1 MEKANFIMRYSIV
14 ETDFGDDETK
24 NFGKRNEFASLTSLY
39 EIKTLATVSGDFDN
53 TENEE
58 PGLDITPPTV
68 ISESN
73 EKWLAIAVGD
83 DVSIFSS
90 NFDLEHLFTQPFKN
104 GTNIR
109 GIGWLADSHIL
120 AVVSAS
126 MEVTFLSAKLN
137 TVIVTMDLPTS
148 TPCTEAVLSSDV
160 VNDTCYLS
168 VVRENGEAFALRIN
182 NWAQLINAT
191 KETLTECCES
201 LSTAE
206 ITTTSS
212 KYLPRSVVNKG
223 DSFLLIPQGKQP
235 LQISSV
241 AKPKFYPLGDS
252 DTAESYVRARRCSNG
267 RFLMGLTME
276 GLFVVTDLWT
286 FATVLE
292 KSIRTNPSE
301 LFLDFMFVDKP
312 GIGPKLG
319 TIAVVVQCGDHMEMQ
334 VRSMKTLEVAYRV
347 TVTSGTTLLPVSE
360 TADRVILL
368 VEPFASKTLSDEDAV
383 KLREIVESQPE
394 MKLQRL
400 IARNQLDQAEQ
411 FATQFGLDVQKV
423 HVARM
428 EYLFSQSTINDSD
441 EDFKKLMKS
450 FEAVKDHNMVG
461 EICFSGA
468 ITFDK
473 YDRII
478 GLLAYA
484 KKRAITDSE
493 TIDRLAQA
501 SYILASYRLI
511 MGPENARFDV
521 GSMWQD
527 FVAGVQGEGEWCE
540 LFFSMLGDGLVKEA
554 QILWNRHITYIAPH
568 FNNVENEEATEATM
582 KRFFETLR
590 NAVLENLS
598 IWRDTIAFLE
608 YDFVPICLSKMSK
621 EICPLLVDYLLSL
634 ARDLETLDSENFPLN
649 ALHATSTFERI
660 LLKQVD
666 ETITATR
673 QAELGYV
680 GCQLRSDAHGKV
692 SRLTEL
698 DTYTANLKEIH
709 RLKTVYECPLS
720 YSTFV
725 GLTSEQICHQILQQ
739 SVQNPNFMKNVE
751 RYARQYMAEHNL
763 EPDETLYRY
772 VEAESSRSRNL
783 VGRSSAWHDQC
794 LLVSETIENLSIRC
808 KAVCMIAKGAH
819 LPWSR
824 RLSEA
829 VQFVLKNPQVDMDIK
844 KSLEA
849 ICRTA
854 EMGQIL
860 MSYSTPLGML
870 DTVLGKEYSFIKFIR
885 FMFTHDRYSL
895 AQRLVD
901 AVKMVETYCQLFE
914 KHSPL
919 VSLVRVYVLY
929 AEYLQKCGTQELTVL
944 QFLEELRAEKG
955 EKFLFDVASRLIGD
969 WQREID
975 SGIVVWT
982 EASVARRMGLITAT
996 KSVILRFMPNNDRYM
1011 GMYENLCSI
1020 QKLQETYNM
1029 YVTTPQLENKDWR
1042 DGALKNFIVRE
1053 ERSLLEVIAFSG
1065 VLRMSRDE
1073 ASRLSIKLAV
1083 DSGNPIGALTI
1094 VRDALRCVSDASPAL
1109 AEVCVH
1115 GCEFV
1120 LWRLQETLGNGS
1132 ESPAEPEV
1140 VEQSVDSVVILSR
1153 VLRIL
1158 EPVTSHSLNL
1168 QESVT
1173 RMYGYANI
1181 FMQLVNQCMLDD
1193 AESDS
1198 SSQKEQSKSDDVAS
1212 AENRIYGVRRRVGV
1226 YQMRSEG
1233 PLFSRME
1240 AIASISAVAQS
1251 VVRAD
1256 KLDEETRDRMYAEQ
1270 ATKWCDLFNFL
1281 SLSNQDLLEYQARVY
1296 AATLPCF
1303 TSGHMEELGR
1313 DGGLKGP
1320 IRNVCLRALQ
1330 AHPCDLWTP
1339 CTLLS
1344 SLSPQT
1350 IEEVVLELRNVLS
1363 NRKSPQTMLNFL
1375 RTVQFASILTQN
1387 NAPEKMLTDT
1397 FIKTLW
1403 AKRLGKAGLSPTLP
1417 RKAIDAAIC
1426 DFAKHK
1432 LDPNI
1437 VVEYVDEFCG
1447 VHQLQAQLLNYA
1459 IELVQL
1465 ASAAKEQQ
1473 EITAFLE
1480 VAHQA
1485 LKVNEIPIAADKSLE
1500 AFRNILYTICPY
1512 NYQVLSF
1519 IICHLKSVS
1528 SNQEEEVFVAGC
1540 SAVLDFLMETKRQ
1553 NTISK
1558 AELVW
1563 YTNREKQLVND
1574 KKDPTIE
1581 NFGEYCRCYFE
1592 KGTRPAS
1599 RDTTTT
1605 SFTEEDQERNLY
1617 ERDMLVI
1624 AMPPE
1629 AKRRLPFHPFLYL
1642 AAGDIEKFLVPVV
1655 EKELDIYNVV
1665 CWQAVLR
1672 SVSWLKTS
1680 SYFSRSRL
1688 LSVAVGRISAEVI
1701 AKGQDLSPVEEK
1713 TIQTLLMQTPSRN
1726 AVVNCVAVC
1735 FKKLPLCE
1743 TKIRLMEMGRDV
1755 AQHWLAVP
1763 DIEPAM
1769 DLAERM
1775 AIEEQ
1780 VSRLSTA
1787 IEKYNTELILKKSGL
1802 YNEKTCDLIESPAEL
1817 IGHIYTNCIEWK
1829 SAKDREQKMAVVEL
1843 LAKAN
1848 HLRNLPQIQEEL
1860 VMSWLIAD
1868 KVDDAYAVDPNDT
1881 MGNAG
1886 LDIGMS
1892 SSDENELFL
1901 LPFFD
1906 VTVDRIVYVLKLIN
1920 MDKIMGDLITYLR
1933 RDASTVAGGFRT
1945 IVRAACVLLRAY
1957 TNTQLKKVNYDHVK
1971 ICVDLE
1977 AVLYGRLLDLAHVDI
1992 PLDTFRRQE
2001 KSVVVRGLVAP
2012 GTRWTPQLAFLVA
2025 SLIVDNEIADRSVVE
2040 MVLNR
2045 LQSSQ
2050 KREMFVTLLTF
2061 CRQEK
2066 KLHRTKNLAMMWARA
2081 VDWSLGSIENVT
2093 GEMLDEFEHW
2103 FYFAVSCP
2111 VEGGRSFDSIR
2122 NALRAR
2128 NYVVAAYLIA
2138 IVASF
2143 TQRCQ
2148 PLDYTTVN
2156 PHQEL
2161 MFNWTKAGLKDVPM
2175 EV

>member
-1 MEKANFIMRYSIV
+1 MRYSIV

-223 DSFLLIPQGKQP
+223 DSFLL
-235 LQISSV
+235 
-241 AKPKFYPLGDS
+241 
-252 DTAESYVRARRCSNG
+252 
-267 RFLMGLTME
+267 
-276 GLFVVTDLWT
+276 
-286 FATVLE
+286 
-292 KSIRTNPSE
+292 SE

-621 EICPLLVDYLLSL
+621 EVICPLLVDYLLSL

-901 AVKMVETYCQLFE
+901 AVK
-914 KHSPL
+914 
-919 VSLVRVYVLY
+919 
-929 AEYLQKCGTQELTVL
+929 ELTVL

-1053 ERSLLEVIAFSG
+1053 ERSLLEGSHQVIAFSG

-1140 VEQSVDSVVILSR
+1140 VEQ
-1153 VLRIL
+1153 
-1158 EPVTSHSLNL
+1158 
-1168 QESVT
+1168 
-1173 RMYGYANI
+1173 MYGYANI

-1212 AENRIYGVRRRVGV
+1212 AEN
-1226 YQMRSEG
+1226 
-1233 PLFSRME
+1233 
-1240 AIASISAVAQS
+1240 
-1251 VVRAD
+1251 
-1256 KLDEETRDRMYAEQ
+1256 EETRDRMYAEQ

-1726 AVVNCVAVC
+1726 AVVNCVALHQRDPPA
-1735 FKKLPLCE
+1735 LP
-1743 TKIRLMEMGRDV
+1743 
-1755 AQHWLAVP
+1755 
-1763 DIEPAM
+1763 
-1769 DLAERM
+1769 
-1775 AIEEQ
+1775 
-1780 VSRLSTA
+1780 
-1787 IEKYNTELILKKSGL
+1787 
-1802 YNEKTCDLIESPAEL
+1802 
-1817 IGHIYTNCIEWK
+1817 
-1829 SAKDREQKMAVVEL
+1829 
-1843 LAKAN
+1843 
-1848 HLRNLPQIQEEL
+1848 
-1860 VMSWLIAD
+1860 
-1868 KVDDAYAVDPNDT
+1868 
-1881 MGNAG
+1881 
-1886 LDIGMS
+1886 
-1892 SSDENELFL
+1892 
-1901 LPFFD
+1901 
-1906 VTVDRIVYVLKLIN
+1906 
-1920 MDKIMGDLITYLR
+1920 
-1933 RDASTVAGGFRT
+1933 
-1945 IVRAACVLLRAY
+1945 
-1957 TNTQLKKVNYDHVK
+1957 
-1971 ICVDLE
+1971 
-1977 AVLYGRLLDLAHVDI
+1977 
-1992 PLDTFRRQE
+1992 
-2001 KSVVVRGLVAP
+2001 
-2012 GTRWTPQLAFLVA
+2012 
-2025 SLIVDNEIADRSVVE
+2025 
-2040 MVLNR
+2040 
-2045 LQSSQ
+2045 
-2050 KREMFVTLLTF
+2050 
-2061 CRQEK
+2061 
-2066 KLHRTKNLAMMWARA
+2066 
-2081 VDWSLGSIENVT
+2081 
-2093 GEMLDEFEHW
+2093 
-2103 FYFAVSCP
+2103 
-2111 VEGGRSFDSIR
+2111 
-2122 NALRAR
+2122 
-2128 NYVVAAYLIA
+2128 
-2138 IVASF
+2138 
-2143 TQRCQ
+2143 
-2148 PLDYTTVN
+2148 
-2156 PHQEL
+2156 
-2161 MFNWTKAGLKDVPM
+2161 
-2175 EV
+2175 